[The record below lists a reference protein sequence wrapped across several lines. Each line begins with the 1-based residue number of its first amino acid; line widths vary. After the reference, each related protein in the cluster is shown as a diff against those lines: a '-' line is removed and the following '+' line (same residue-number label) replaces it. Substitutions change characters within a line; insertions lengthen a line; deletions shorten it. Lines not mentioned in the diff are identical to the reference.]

1 MLPLCQSKS
10 SEVCLDLSLLTLSS
24 SPTLH
29 PFVAILSHAKGKKA
43 IPRVFRHLDDKQRI
57 TLITVIAV
65 QLDSLD
71 VVHNALTTP
80 IPATVKE
87 DIELFLTALL
97 PIIIGLIND
106 SPSHVVVGL
115 LGLILDRTDIRTV
128 TRTKVGLSIITV
140 LVSRAEYLHGDSQAS
155 ADKQLWDQYDTIYL
169 NLFAQVE
176 PLLHHLFPEGNPA
189 SGDDVY
195 VWQFL
200 AAMGVGAS
208 ARPEEPE
215 LAQRLVL
222 GVKERVNDAVGAA
235 KTLPTGEKERRLGE
249 VNLFMVSLG
258 LDVELLVR

>member
-1 MLPLCQSKS
+1 
-10 SEVCLDLSLLTLSS
+10 
-24 SPTLH
+24 
-29 PFVAILSHAKGKKA
+29 
-43 IPRVFRHLDDKQRI
+43 
-57 TLITVIAV
+57 
-65 QLDSLD
+65 LDSLD
-71 VVHNALTTP
+71 VITNALATP
-80 IPATVKE
+80 IPATIKE
-87 DIELFLTALL
+87 DIDLFLNTVL
-97 PIIIGLIND
+97 PVMLGHIND
-106 SPSHVVVGL
+106 SPAHVVVGL

-128 TRTKVGLSIITV
+128 TRTKVGLSVITV
-140 LVSRAEYLHGDSQAS
+140 LLSRAEFLHGDAQAS
-155 ADKQLWDQYDTIYL
+155 ADKQLWTQYNTVYL
-169 NLFAQVE
+169 NLFANIE

-235 KTLPTGEKERRLGE
+235 KTLPTGEKERRLGD